1 MATIEQVLLSA
12 QNALIAATLTDSP
25 KLDAELLLAD
35 ALQRDRTYLFT
46 WSDRT
51 LSDSEQQA
59 FAQRLQLRLDGQPVA
74 HIIGHREFWGLTLKV
89 TADTLIPR
97 PDTETLIEAVLDLKL
112 PQKAD
117 ILDMGTG
124 TGAIALAIK
133 SERPQ
138 ANVNALDL
146 SLKALSVAKENAA
159 NHHLDITFH
168 HSSWFENMSE
178 QSFDCIVTNPP
189 YIEER
194 DPHLLQGD
202 VRFEPITALT
212 SGEDGLDDI
221 RLIIKQAKSFLNPDG
236 WLVIE
241 HGYNQAQAVKTLFME
256 NGYKDYQLKIDLGG
270 NPRISY
276 ARF

>member
-12 QNALIAATLTDSP
+12 QNALITATLTDSP

-189 YIEER
+189 YIEEH
-194 DPHLLQGD
+194 DPHLSQGD
-202 VRFEPITALT
+202 VRFEPMTALT

-241 HGYNQAQAVKTLFME
+241 HGYNQAQAVEALFME